1 MAFMQ
6 IQESFAV
13 CALDVKSLYEQG
25 QGARMALEWTATAMT
40 NITSVLLA
48 AQKKQQAW

>member
-1 MAFMQ
+1 MQ

-13 CALDVKSLYEQG
+13 CALDVRSLYEQV